1 MGEYTWLLEIALIVL
16 LAATLFHAVRLERAL
31 GVLKRD
37 RATLERLVNG
47 FNASTRQ
54 AQAGVDQL
62 RATADSA
69 GRQIARQIET
79 GMMLKDDLTFLIERS
94 ERAADRLDA
103 LVRHTRPPLLEAS
116 GQDLGQPVIG
126 ASVAS
131 SLGARLASIGAAV
144 TAPLASPAGTSPT
157 GTSSAGTAPVG
168 VAAAGTPPPSGF
180 PLRGAPYA
188 LPSPARAHAEPE
200 ADMPRLRSQA
210 ERDLMKA
217 LRLAR

>member
-1 MGEYTWLLEIALIVL
+1 MGEYIWLLELALIVL

-37 RATLERLVNG
+37 RGTLERLVNG

-103 LVRHTRPPLLEAS
+103 LVRHARPPLLEVL
-116 GQDLGQPVIG
+116 GPDLGAAQPAIGPGVAAVVGARVATIGPAVAAPNTSPSG
-126 ASVAS
+126 ASPS
-131 SLGARLASIGAAV
+131 G
-144 TAPLASPAGTSPT
+144 ASPAG
-157 GTSSAGTAPVG
+157 AF
-168 VAAAGTPPPSGF
+168 PSGALPHGAPF
-180 PLRGAPYA
+180 PLPGPPRI
-188 LPSPARAHAEPE
+188 HAEPE
-200 ADMPRLRSQA
+200 TEAPRLRSQA

>member
-1 MGEYTWLLEIALIVL
+1 MGEYTWLLEIALVVL

-37 RATLERLVNG
+37 RSTLEKLVNG

-79 GMMLKDDLTFLIERS
+79 GMMLKDDLSFLIERS

-103 LVRHTRPPLLEAS
+103 LVRHTRPPLLEAT
-116 GQDLGQPVIG
+116 GQDFGQPAIG
-126 ASVAS
+126 PGVAA

-144 TAPLASPAGTSPT
+144 TAPLPSPQAGTSPV
-157 GTSSAGTAPVG
+157 GTSEAGASP
-168 VAAAGTPPPSGF
+168 ASSG

-188 LPSPARAHAEPE
+188 LPGPPRAHAEPE
-200 ADMPRLRSQA
+200 TDMPRLRSQA

>member
-1 MGEYTWLLEIALIVL
+1 MGEYTWLLEIALVVL

-37 RATLERLVNG
+37 RSTLERLVNG

-103 LVRHTRPPLLEAS
+103 LVRHARPPLLEAT
-116 GQDLGQPVIG
+116 GQELGQPVIG
-126 ASVAS
+126 PNVAS

-144 TAPLASPAGTSPT
+144 TAPLPSSAGTSPAGASPAGAS
-157 GTSSAGTAPVG
+157 
-168 VAAAGTPPPSGF
+168 PPSSG

-188 LPSPARAHAEPE
+188 LPSPPRAHAEPE
-200 ADMPRLRSQA
+200 TDMPRLRSQA